1 MKNALLYCVDE
12 NRDCQEKMVN
22 SINSFAF
29 HNKNIVED
37 MKVYVIT
44 TDDELVLDGRL
55 NPMVDFEIV
64 KDLSFDY
71 STIKFNDMHGGQS
84 SKYMRW
90 EMFNN
95 PIFNDLDNLL
105 YLDCDTEIQASIE
118 ELFKAQEKPCVM
130 VVEDMKN
137 WLKEQ
142 GYGSSYYFNSGF
154 MLITPKLMGE
164 DRLRS
169 IFNKF
174 VARANR
180 RQMSFGEQD
189 AMNYVGWMDPEFKS
203 LIVPMGVEYDWWKSR
218 NVPKAP
224 KIIHHVG
231 NEEYPKKFIKKVK
244 IKKNALLYV
253 VDGNAECQKKMVNSI
268 NSFYAYNPKMMSTSK
283 VFVITTASS
292 VDLTGL
298 SSDKIDVDVIYDIY
312 GKYDFATKSNRPLAA
327 WLKFEMFRNPVI
339 CQTTNLLYVDVDTEF
354 FGKMDSL
361 FKKGRKSAVVHM
373 VPEIEN
379 RLNPKYGAMNE
390 RYYNSGMLFYT
401 PALLGRD
408 MRRSLFSFLLDTAS
422 SRDDWANGEQDVLNF
437 ALANEP
443 YQSLVQPL
451 DFKSNLC
458 AHTFAGGDVP
468 KDVLMVHF
476 SGNRPYKFLFIK

>member
-12 NRDCQEKMVN
+12 NKDCQEKMVN

-71 STIKFNDMHGGQS
+71 STLR
-84 SKYMRW
+84 YMSDQKWDWHMYLKW
-90 EMFNN
+90 EMFSN

-105 YLDCDTEIQASIE
+105 YLDCDTEIQAPIE
-118 ELFKAQEKPCVM
+118 ELFNEKSSPTLL
-130 VVEDMKN
+130 VVEDMN
-137 WLKEQ
+137 NYLTRM
-142 GYGSSYYFNSGF
+142 GFISNFYFNSGV
-154 MLITPKLMGE
+154 MLITPRLMGVDFRKNVFDLLVE
-164 DRLRS
+164 R
-169 IFNKF
+169 
-174 VARANR
+174 NR
-180 RQMSFGEQD
+180 KKVFPRGDQD
-189 AMNYVGWMDPEFKS
+189 TINFLLWRKMIPSEIIKA
-203 LIVPMGVEYDWWKSR
+203 LGVEYNWWKSR

-231 NEEYPKKFIKKVK
+231 NEEYPRKFIKKVK

-283 VFVITTASS
+283 VFVVTTASS

-312 GKYDFATKSNRPLAA
+312 GKYDFATKSSRPLAA

-361 FKKGRKSAVVHM
+361 FKKGRKNSAFYM

-476 SGNRPYKFLFIK
+476 SGNRPYKFLFMK